1 MLARQDRLGIRTR
14 PRGSPL
20 MHQRWEDLLFLHWPM
35 PSSLLRPLVPEPL
48 ALDTFHGTAWIGVTP
63 FSLSGLRPVSL
74 PAVPGLSSFH
84 ELNVRTYV
92 HYKGVPGLWF
102 LTLYASKTLPVLG
115 ARWLFSLPYRLA
127 SFELRQI
134 GSTTQYR
141 LKRGS
146 SPNADF
152 FAQWQVKHELPPAP
166 VETLEFFLTER
177 YCLYAADSGRL
188 YRGRVYHTPWL
199 VRAAELQAFRS
210 NLIAVEGLPEPEG
223 SPVIHYGGDQ
233 DVEVWPLEELES
245 ASEAESPPQS
255 RDGLWK

>member
-48 ALDTFHGTAWIGVTP
+48 ALDTFHGTAWW
-63 FSLSGLRPVSL
+63 S
-74 PAVPGLSSFH
+74 
-84 ELNVRTYV
+84 
-92 HYKGVPGLWF
+92 
-102 LTLYASKTLPVLG
+102 
-115 ARWLFSLPYRLA
+115 
-127 SFELRQI
+127 
-134 GSTTQYR
+134 
-141 LKRGS
+141 
-146 SPNADF
+146 NADF